1 MGLSSN
7 ILWHQTRTD
16 SLKQILRTKSF
27 KFSYSKEVLP
37 GTGVTIAYPM
47 ISFCNLPFAE
57 FADYGSKYGGYSIGM
72 SREWGIKNHFTPVL
86 YCDSTS
92 NILAHLSQVMSSLT
106 NNKGIKEAL
115 KVLECFAYIKPIDGT
130 LITKTRKYDNY
141 RFMDEREVRLVP
153 DLNDLLTKSIAP
165 MLDAKEYSEYKLHH
179 NNQSTISESI
189 SFEWDDIKYLIVLNS
204 ANVEDYEQLLQKIG
218 CTNKNI
224 HIFSQQQVQEDF
236 IGIGHNKLSQ
246 PTLRTDI
253 DHQELMRFMMDLA
266 QRPFNKDKSHIERLR
281 RYYKK

>member
-7 ILWHQTRTD
+7 ILWHQTKTGL
-16 SLKQILRTKSF
+16 LKQILKSRSF
-27 KFSYSKEVLP
+27 CFAYSKEVLP
-37 GTGVTIAYPM
+37 GSDKVTAFPM

-57 FADYGSKYGGYSIGM
+57 FADYGNKYGGYSIGM
-72 SREWGIKNHFTPVL
+72 SREWGMRNHFTPVL
-86 YCDSTS
+86 YCDDTS
-92 NILAHLSQVMSSLT
+92 NIMNHLSLIGKT
-106 NNKGIKEAL
+106 CLHNKNIKEASYI
-115 KVLECFAYIKPIDGT
+115 LECLAYIKPIEGT
-130 LITKTRKYDNY
+130 LVIKGRKYSNY

-153 DLNDLLTKSIAP
+153 DFNDLRINNISPI
-165 MLDAKEYSEYKLHH
+165 LDEQEYAEYKLKH
-179 NNQSTISESI
+179 NDKSLLPKSV
-189 SFEWDDIKYLIVLNS
+189 SFSWSDIKYIIVQNH
-204 ANVEDYEQLLQKIG
+204 ANIEEYEELLHELK
-218 CTNKNI
+218 CDNNNI